1 MSFVSMDERD
11 KKFIQ
16 DQRRFLLKNPVIRRK
31 RYILPTTD
39 QQLIE
44 TNIRLREEGINSIR
58 HFLVGMMLLLVDDD
72 PDVLKA
78 IETLKERYKIKYRK
92 NALISASSKKKQK
105 IEERIFDLTDEELE
119 ELYSVVEIDQEF

>member
-1 MSFVSMDERD
+1 MDERD